1 MWDLFTNYAFT
12 HPSVA
17 EQLRRNKW
25 EWPHRNAEGA
35 MEWLGVKG
43 YHNNFE
49 IVKLEAFRRPDV
61 MAWLDEL
68 MSVPERAYKW
78 RWGKLFSRG
87 MYHRSLPDLQE
98 MHLYVTRQCS
108 FFSMR
113 RKTPNNFVACG
124 TSIHTILMS
133 TALAFRHNSCIFG
146 RFVSGGGRTF
156 GEDEYTFCCG

>member
-1 MWDLFTNYAFT
+1 MCAFFTASIFDHPRLQNVTYYMRMDTDSLITEPLCYDPFEVMHIRRRSYGYRSVGFDADEVTVGMWDLFTNYAFT

-25 EWPHRNAEGA
+25 EWPHRNAEGV

-78 RWGKLFSRG
+78 RWGKFFPGG
-87 MYHRSLPDLQE
+87 MYD
-98 MHLYVTRQCS
+98 
-108 FFSMR
+108 
-113 RKTPNNFVACG
+113 
-124 TSIHTILMS
+124 
-133 TALAFRHNSCIFG
+133 
-146 RFVSGGGRTF
+146 
-156 GEDEYTFCCG
+156 